1 MAVIVTS
8 SVTKDGDATVA
19 GDIVRIVLVKTG
31 RVFGTGTI
39 VGILSQ

>member
-8 SVTKDGDATVA
+8 SVTKDGSAIS

-31 RVFGTGTI
+31 SVFGTGTI
-39 VGILSQ
+39 VAVLGQ